1 MPKKD
6 PRAPGLKARARARL
20 TAARKRSVLLDR
32 LVRTALAY
40 KDGGGDREAAA
51 LSYYAFLAI
60 FPAILVAVAVL
71 GLVIRDAAEVR
82 ETILD
87 GAQDLL
93 PGASEFLSGP
103 LDAIAERA
111 EVVGVIGLAGV
122 AYSALGA
129 VDVLRG
135 ALDRIFGADH
145 LGGIK
150 GKLRNLRF
158 VGIAGAL
165 LLLSIGLG
173 AMAAWGVN
181 AALAN
186 AGLDAAG
193 MRLAGTLVAL
203 LLTFGTDIALFVV
216 LFSLLPD
223 HDHRPRD
230 LLAGALLAAGAWT
243 LLKQA
248 GGSIFAALA
257 SRSSAAYGVAA
268 AVFGLLLVI
277 NIGAR
282 LTLFSGHWAQVAI
295 EQSREGDYP
304 RP

>member
-1 MPKKD
+1 MTEKD
-6 PRAPGLKARARARL
+6 AKRPGLKARATTRL

-40 KDGGGDREAAA
+40 NGGGGDREAAA
-51 LSYYAFLAI
+51 LSYYAFLAV
-60 FPAILVAVAVL
+60 FPAILVAVAAL
-71 GLVIRDAAEVR
+71 GLVIRDAAEIR
-82 ETILD
+82 ETVLD

-93 PGASEFLSGP
+93 PGAAEFLSGP

-111 EVVGVIGLAGV
+111 AVIGVIGLVGV

-135 ALDRIFGADH
+135 ALDRIFEADQ

-158 VGIAGAL
+158 VGVAGAL

-173 AMAAWGVN
+173 IGAAWGVN

-186 AGLDAAG
+186 AGVDAAG
-193 MRLAGTLVAL
+193 TRMAGTIVAL
-203 LLTFGTDIALFVV
+203 LLTFGTDVALFIVI
-216 LFSLLPD
+216 FSLLPD
-223 HDHRPRD
+223 HDHGPPD
-230 LLAGALLAAGAWT
+230 VLPGALLAGAAWT
-243 LLKQA
+243 LLKHL
-248 GGSIFAALA
+248 GGSLFAALA
-257 SRSSAAYGVAA
+257 SRSSAAYGIAA

-282 LTLFSGHWAQVAI
+282 LTLFSAHWARVAI
-295 EQSREGDYP
+295 EQSREGAYP